1 VACEHSRTVLHLS
14 RDDRLIAAVGGAVSH
29 FAERVG
35 IENAACNL
43 LTSALEE
50 LCRQTL
56 PLLNRNGDGLDV
68 AIEDFDDRLQI
79 SVEHKGEAQP
89 SVGVES
95 FIAECARD
103 SDQRL
108 TGMRLLRSVDR
119 IEYDAR
125 SGRIRTTLVK
135 YLQLEKDEFGK
146 NPFGKNVGKNGGKNG
161 R

>member
-1 VACEHSRTVLHLS
+1 M
-14 RDDRLIAAVGGAVSH
+14 IAAVGGAVAH

-35 IENAACNL
+35 MENAACIL

-56 PLLNRNGDGLDV
+56 PLLNGNGDLLDV

-108 TGMRLLRSVDR
+108 TGVRLMRSVDR

-125 SGRIRTTLVK
+125 SGSIRTTLVK
-135 YLQLEKDEFGK
+135 YLQLGK
-146 NPFGKNVGKNGGKNG
+146 NEFGKNVGKNG

>member
-1 VACEHSRTVLHLS
+1 M
-14 RDDRLIAAVGGAVSH
+14 IAAVGGAVAH

-35 IENAACNL
+35 MENAACNL

-56 PLLNRNGDGLDV
+56 PLLNGNGDGLDV

-108 TGMRLLRSVDR
+108 TGVRLMRSVDR

-125 SGRIRTTLVK
+125 SASIRTTLVK
-135 YLQLEKDEFGK
+135 YLQLGK
-146 NPFGKNVGKNGGKNG
+146 NEFGKNVGENG

>member
-1 VACEHSRTVLHLS
+1 MACEHSRTVLHLS
-14 RDDRLIAAVGGAVSH
+14 RDDRMIAAVGGAVAH

-35 IENAACNL
+35 MENAACNV

-56 PLLNRNGDGLDV
+56 PLLNGNGDGLDV

-79 SVEHKGEAQP
+79 SVEHNGEAQP

-108 TGMRLLRSVDR
+108 TGVRLMRSVDR

-125 SGRIRTTLVK
+125 SGSIRTTLVK
-135 YLQLEKDEFGK
+135 YLQLGK
-146 NPFGKNVGKNGGKNG
+146 NEFGKNVGKNVGKNG
-161 R
+161 S

>member
-1 VACEHSRTVLHLS
+1 MACEHSRTVLHLS
-14 RDDRLIAAVGGAVSH
+14 RDDRMIAAVGGAVAH

-35 IENAACNL
+35 MENAACIL

-56 PLLNRNGDGLDV
+56 PLLNGNGDLLDV

-79 SVEHKGEAQP
+79 SVEHRGEAQP

-108 TGMRLLRSVDR
+108 TGVRLMRSVDR

-125 SGRIRTTLVK
+125 SGSIRTTLVK
-135 YLQLEKDEFGK
+135 YLQFEKDEFV
-146 NPFGKNVGKNGGKNG
+146 KNVGKNG

>member
-1 VACEHSRTVLHLS
+1 MPCEHSRTVLHLS
-14 RDDRLIAAVGGAVSH
+14 ADDRLIVAVGGAVAH

-35 IENAACNL
+35 MEDSARSQL
-43 LTSALEE
+43 MGALED

-56 PLLNRNGDGLDV
+56 PLLNRNGEGMDV

-79 SVEHKGEAQP
+79 SVEHRGQAQP

-95 FIAECARD
+95 FIAECARE
-103 SDQRL
+103 SNQRL
-108 TGMRLLRSVDR
+108 TGVHLMRTVDR

-125 SGRIRTTLVK
+125 DGSIRTTLVK
-135 YLQLEKDEFGK
+135 YLRFGQ
-146 NPFGKNVGKNGGKNG
+146 NG